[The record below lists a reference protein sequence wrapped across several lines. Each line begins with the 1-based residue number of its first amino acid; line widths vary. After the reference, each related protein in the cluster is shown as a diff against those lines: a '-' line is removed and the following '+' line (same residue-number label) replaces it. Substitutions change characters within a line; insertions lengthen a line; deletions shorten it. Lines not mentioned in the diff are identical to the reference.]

1 MLLLITSRRC
11 RLTQS
16 AGWTT
21 NLSLMPSV
29 CVYPRESKPSR
40 ALNPSLRDS
49 IFGAEWPLMWGMRN
63 RIAHGYMLVDA
74 AIVRE
79 TMRHDV
85 PDIVGR
91 IRRELHKA
99 ADL

>member
-1 MLLLITSRRC
+1 
-11 RLTQS
+11 
-16 AGWTT
+16 
-21 NLSLMPSV
+21 
-29 CVYPRESKPSR
+29 
-40 ALNPSLRDS
+40 
-49 IFGAEWPLMWGMRN
+49 MWGMRN

-91 IRRELHKA
+91 IMRELHKA